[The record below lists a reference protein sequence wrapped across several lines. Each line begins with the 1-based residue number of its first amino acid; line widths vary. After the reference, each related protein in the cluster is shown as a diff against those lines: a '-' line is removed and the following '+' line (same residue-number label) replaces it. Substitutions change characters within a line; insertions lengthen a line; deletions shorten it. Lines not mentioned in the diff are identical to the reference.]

1 MLSSFASA
9 AASAASAAASAASKM
24 VSGDGLPFDT
34 GAEITSYAGKS
45 PWRMYHGKKEGFG
58 DVSLFLYQL
67 KDKQSDRELSQV
79 RNSIK
84 RLRTIKHPY
93 LLKCIEAG
101 EKLDTK
107 GGGIIYLVTEPVQ
120 PLAEVLDALLETPG
134 GIAWGV
140 YTLAA
145 AIKFLNID
153 CNIVH
158 GQVQDESGRGME
170 AHGQSGKRD
179 AGPRAP
185 SLPPVAWQVCVPSL
199 FVDRGMDW
207 KLGGFE
213 MLVEATAAD
222 SEYFAMAKET
232 LPRLYQSPELGRGQV
247 DVLGRIPVAADWWAL
262 GCTVFEV
269 FCGPIKSMA
278 DLKNTGNMPE
288 VLRPDYMRMLSSNPT
303 SRLRPAEFLGNPIFE
318 EEYVSLQLFL
328 ETLNVKDGAERP
340 PTPTHAP
347 QCVPSSHRRACRR
360 QPSRRTASSQS
371 SPRGCQRCPSRR
383 RSGRCCRR

>member
-1 MLSSFASA
+1 MNQGGEWRHMLRAS
-9 AASAASAAASAASKM
+9 
-24 VSGDGLPFDT
+24 G
-34 GAEITSYAGKS
+34 
-45 PWRMYHGKKEGFG
+45 
-58 DVSLFLYQL
+58 
-67 KDKQSDRELSQV
+67 
-79 RNSIK
+79 
-84 RLRTIKHPY
+84 
-93 LLKCIEAG
+93 
-101 EKLDTK
+101 
-107 GGGIIYLVTEPVQ
+107 
-120 PLAEVLDALLETPG
+120 
-134 GIAWGV
+134 
-140 YTLAA
+140 
-145 AIKFLNID
+145 
-153 CNIVH
+153 
-158 GQVQDESGRGME
+158 
-170 AHGQSGKRD
+170 GKRD

-185 SLPPVAWQVCVPSL
+185 ALSPVAWQVCVPSL

-232 LPRLYQSPELGRGQV
+232 LPRFYQSPELGRGQV

-340 PTPTHAP
+340 PTPTHVP
-347 QCVPSSHRRACRR
+347 QSVPTSPRRACRR

-383 RSGRCCRR
+383 HSGRCCRR